1 MESSSSKVA
10 AFADVVEMIKGI
22 PVEEEAECVTEWVME
37 KYKNE
42 GQLEEKLERMEK
54 LLANR
59 EFKLKT
65 LTEEYENYR
74 LTQSSENSD
83 REKEL
88 LEKIKN
94 LQVQNDRLLEDII
107 IYELGGTSSGLEQ
120 IEEENFGEDDSA
132 SLIRKLD
139 EATKCLQTTE
149 YQLEITKLEK
159 DMEIQILK
167 KELNDANVKV
177 NHTTLAHILMKAE
190 CDKLRM
196 RETEIKNNYK
206 KKLDIEKNEAKSALS
221 KLLEGEK
228 KNKLLRMEVDILSQ
242 LMIECREA
250 LPIQMKE
257 IMEKKL
263 EEQKGRAQVQV
274 DEEQVL
280 IASLK
285 KRCRQ
290 LEAKAKEDQS
300 KIGYLTRAERYLDK
314 QTSSLESELS
324 QERANNGKLNVEV
337 FELKRKIEN
346 LTSDPASLD
355 EEFHAEEEK
364 IEESCNSDDSF
375 EAINNVDL

>member
-1 MESSSSKVA
+1 MESSSYEVA
-10 AFADVVEMIKGI
+10 AFADVVEMTKGI
-22 PVEEEAECVTEWVME
+22 PVNAECVTDWVME

-42 GQLEEKLERMEK
+42 RQLEEKLERMEK

-88 LEKIKN
+88 LENIKN

-120 IEEENFGEDDSA
+120 IEEEHYGEEE
-132 SLIRKLD
+132 SLERKLH
-139 EATKCLQTTE
+139 EAIQRLQSTE
-149 YQLEITKLEK
+149 DQLEITKMEK
-159 DMEIQILK
+159 DLEIQNLTK
-167 KELNDANVKV
+167 HLNDANVKV
-177 NHTTLAHILMKAE
+177 NRTSLAHILMKAE
-190 CDKLRM
+190 CDKLRI
-196 RETEIKNNYK
+196 RENEIKNSYK
-206 KKLDIEKNEAKSALS
+206 KKLDIEKIEAMNALS

-250 LPIQMKE
+250 LPIQIKKD
-257 IMEKKL
+257 MEKKL
-263 EEQKGRAQVQV
+263 EEQKARAHVQV

-280 IASLK
+280 IASLQ

-290 LEAKAKEDQS
+290 LEAKAKEDHS
-300 KIGYLTRAERYLDK
+300 KIGYLTRAEGYLDK
-314 QTSSLESELS
+314 QISSLESELR
-324 QERANNGKLNVEV
+324 QERVNNTKLNVEV
-337 FELKRKIEN
+337 FELKRKIKN
-346 LTSDPASLD
+346 LISNPPSLD
-355 EEFHAEEEK
+355 EEFHVKEEK
-364 IEESCNSDDSF
+364 TEDSCNSDDSF
-375 EAINNVDL
+375 EAINNDDI